1 MNDLEY
7 IRDKF
12 GEDGIRAPETLS
24 KEKIGEM
31 IADEPQTGTAETA
44 GTEQAPKKR
53 GRRIAAV
60 IAAAACVAV
69 LVMTPQIREIM
80 QPGGDGQG
88 SAGAGDASQV
98 VTEEEVAAAD
108 LQEFKSYDEIKDLIE
123 EIQPKETSLFG
134 GIMRKDVD
142 TGEVMDDAA
151 ADAESA
157 PVPNTAAGSAS
168 ESEIAMNNDM
178 PTSAGGDEA
187 ASQGAGE
194 HSDTYIQV
202 EGVDEADIIKTDGKY
217 IYHVTGEGEVRIFS
231 AAHGKTKAV
240 ATISQFEKDGWI
252 QNMFLSGDRLITVGT
267 VWDDDE
273 DKATVTTYD
282 ISDPK
287 NPKQLNQ
294 FQQSGNV
301 VSSRLTGGFVYLVTS
316 DYVGYTKRVVP
327 YVTCDG
333 EYSKMGLEDIRCFP
347 DPKTPS
353 YVVVSAIDISSGKNA
368 KAKSKAVLG
377 GSDDI
382 YCNTENL
389 YIAGGSWQEAGNQ
402 IVTKLLKVS
411 LNNGKP
417 KFVAAGK
424 VRGMID
430 NQFSMDE
437 KDGYFRIATTS
448 DRNGKDVNNLFVL
461 DEKLEMVGEVTGFA
475 RNEHI
480 EAVRYIGDKAYVI
493 TYETTDPLFIID
505 LSDPKAP
512 EIEGE
517 VKITG
522 FSTLLV
528 PMDKDHLLGIGYSTE
543 ENEWGEAV
551 NGVKLVIFDISDPS
565 NPKVKDSKSFR
576 NLESQAQYDHHALLT
591 GLPDG
596 GYAIPYSGWIEKTD
610 EYIGGVLTFKAEDEI
625 KVTNRFKVEDEG
637 VSRCIRIDDYIYA
650 LDENDAF
657 HGFELK

>member
-1 MNDLEY
+1 MNDFEY
-7 IRDKF
+7 MKKKF
-12 GEDGIRAPETLS
+12 EEDGVRAPETLS
-24 KEKIGEM
+24 EEKIREM
-31 IADEPQTGTAETA
+31 IADEPQTGTTETA
-44 GTEQAPKKR
+44 GTEQAPKKKY
-53 GRRIAAV
+53 GRRIAAIV
-60 IAAAACVAV
+60 AAAACVAV
-69 LVMTPQIREIM
+69 LVMTPQIRDLM
-80 QPGGDGQG
+80 KP
-88 SAGAGDASQV
+88 GAGPEDAAQV
-98 VTEEEVAAAD
+98 ESEETVAVGD
-108 LQEFKSYDEIKDLIE
+108 LQEFKSYDEIKDLIKE
-123 EIQPKETSLFG
+123 MQPDMPVLYGG
-134 GIMRKDVD
+134 GIMR
-142 TGEVMDDAA
+142 EDADMA
-151 ADAESA
+151 MATEEAESA
-157 PVPNTAAGSAS
+157 TGAVPNAAGGA
-168 ESEIAMNNDM
+168 A
-178 PTSAGGDEA
+178 PKA
-187 ASQGAGE
+187 ASGAAGESTQAVTDGASAAAPGAAASGE
-194 HSDTYIQV
+194 HSDTYVQV

-231 AAHGKTKAV
+231 AANGKTKAV

-252 QNMFLSGDRLITVGT
+252 QNMFLSGDRLITVGS
-267 VWDDDE
+267 VWDEKE
-273 DKATVTTYD
+273 DKSAVTTYD

-287 NPKQLNQ
+287 DPKQVHQ
-294 FQQSGNV
+294 FQQSGHV
-301 VSSRLTGGFVYLVTS
+301 VSSRLTGGFVYLVTT

-333 EYSKMGLEDIRCFP
+333 DYSKMALEDIRCFP
-347 DPKTPS
+347 DPKSPS
-353 YVVVSAIDISSGKNA
+353 YVVVSAIDISSGENA

-377 GSDDI
+377 ASDDI

-389 YIAGGSWQEAGNQ
+389 YIAGATYQSSGNQ
-402 IVTKLLKVS
+402 MVTRLLKVA
-411 LNNGKP
+411 LNIGKP
-417 KFVAAGK
+417 KFTATGK
-424 VRGMID
+424 VRGYID

-505 LSDPKAP
+505 LSDPKSP

-528 PMDKDHLLGIGYSTE
+528 PMDKDNLLGIGYATE

-551 NGVKLVIFDISDPS
+551 DGVKLVIFDISDPS
-565 NPKVKDSKSFR
+565 KPKVKDSKSFR
-576 NLESQAQYDHHALLT
+576 GFESQAQYDHHALLT

-596 GYAIPYSGWIEKTD
+596 GYAIPYSRWIEKTD
-610 EYIGGVLTFKAEDEI
+610 EYSGGVLTFKAKDEI
-625 KVTNRFKVEDEG
+625 EVTNKFKVEDEG
-637 VSRCIRIDDYIYA
+637 ISRCIRIDGWIYA